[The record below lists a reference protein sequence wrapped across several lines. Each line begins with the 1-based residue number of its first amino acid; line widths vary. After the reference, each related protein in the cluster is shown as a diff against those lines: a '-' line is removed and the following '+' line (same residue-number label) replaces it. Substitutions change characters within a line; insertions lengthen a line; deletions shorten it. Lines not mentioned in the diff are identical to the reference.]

1 MQDILLGIDL
11 GTTSLRAGFYDKS
24 GKNYGFFVEEYGLI
38 YPGQGFVEQDPKEW
52 IRALK
57 SAVRKGME
65 NLGISR
71 ERILGLAAG
80 STCCSVVL
88 CDEKGEPVRD
98 CIMWMDIRAA
108 EEAWEIQNMT
118 GERLSA
124 EWMPCKLLWLKKHE
138 AENYQKA
145 QVFCECQDWLTHY
158 LTGIWSINVNTA
170 CNWGYNDDEKGFPEW
185 FYEKI
190 GLREALEKFPRQN
203 CYAVGDKIGYL
214 TRESAEEL
222 GLSEKVFVAQGGV
235 DSSIGILGMGVCGPD
250 RMALMTG
257 SSNLTMLL
265 TKEQMFTENTI
276 TAGPNH
282 LLAGYYT
289 SFRGQ
294 ISANSI
300 IEWFRK
306 EIAQEDDAAAFFE
319 RMEKEAGQVPA
330 GSRGLIALD
339 FFQGNRH
346 PYLDTR
352 VRGMIYG
359 LSLKHTKAD
368 IYRCLLE
375 GIAYGTG
382 NLLRQYRQAGVEIGE
397 VNISGG
403 TTNSDVFMQIMADV
417 GNVKIN
423 VPADCQ
429 SVCMGAAI
437 CAAYAAGYYDSL
449 PDAVSGMVSYKKVLE
464 PKAENV
470 GKYQRLFQKYREIYP
485 LMKEWMHEMWEISS

>member
-71 ERILGLAAG
+71 ERILGL
-80 STCCSVVL
+80 
-88 CDEKGEPVRD
+88 
-98 CIMWMDIRAA
+98 AA

-250 RMALMTG
+250 RLALMTG

-339 FFQGNRH
+339 FFR
-346 PYLDTR
+346 
-352 VRGMIYG
+352 
-359 LSLKHTKAD
+359 
-368 IYRCLLE
+368 
-375 GIAYGTG
+375 GTG
-382 NLLRQYRQAGVEIGE
+382 IPIWIPECGE
-397 VNISGG
+397 
-403 TTNSDVFMQIMADV
+403 
-417 GNVKIN
+417 
-423 VPADCQ
+423 
-429 SVCMGAAI
+429 
-437 CAAYAAGYYDSL
+437 
-449 PDAVSGMVSYKKVLE
+449 
-464 PKAENV
+464 
-470 GKYQRLFQKYREIYP
+470 
-485 LMKEWMHEMWEISS
+485 

>member
-170 CNWGYNDDEKGFPEW
+170 CNWG
-185 FYEKI
+185 
-190 GLREALEKFPRQN
+190 
-203 CYAVGDKIGYL
+203 
-214 TRESAEEL
+214 
-222 GLSEKVFVAQGGV
+222 
-235 DSSIGILGMGVCGPD
+235 
-250 RMALMTG
+250 
-257 SSNLTMLL
+257 
-265 TKEQMFTENTI
+265 
-276 TAGPNH
+276 
-282 LLAGYYT
+282 
-289 SFRGQ
+289 
-294 ISANSI
+294 
-300 IEWFRK
+300 
-306 EIAQEDDAAAFFE
+306 
-319 RMEKEAGQVPA
+319 
-330 GSRGLIALD
+330 
-339 FFQGNRH
+339 
-346 PYLDTR
+346 
-352 VRGMIYG
+352 
-359 LSLKHTKAD
+359 
-368 IYRCLLE
+368 
-375 GIAYGTG
+375 
-382 NLLRQYRQAGVEIGE
+382 
-397 VNISGG
+397 
-403 TTNSDVFMQIMADV
+403 
-417 GNVKIN
+417 
-423 VPADCQ
+423 
-429 SVCMGAAI
+429 
-437 CAAYAAGYYDSL
+437 
-449 PDAVSGMVSYKKVLE
+449 
-464 PKAENV
+464 
-470 GKYQRLFQKYREIYP
+470 
-485 LMKEWMHEMWEISS
+485 